1 MTTCTALEAPSPLSS
16 TPAWHCTCAHQR
28 KSQDP
33 STCSESRQGP
43 RPGQQP
49 GSLSSLTAV
58 ALSRGQGQHRQHHP
72 CSHTP
77 VIWKACSLDP
87 SRGQTLSSISGNSPC
102 QSIAGE
108 KG

>member
-1 MTTCTALEAPSPLSS
+1 MTTCIALEAPSPLSS
-16 TPAWHCTCAHQR
+16 TSAWHCTCAHQR

-33 STCSESRQGP
+33 ATCSEFRQGP

-49 GSLSSLTAV
+49 GSLSSLRAV

-72 CSHTP
+72 CPHTP

-87 SRGQTLSSISGNSPC
+87 SRGQTLISISGNSPC
-102 QSIAGE
+102 QSRVGE